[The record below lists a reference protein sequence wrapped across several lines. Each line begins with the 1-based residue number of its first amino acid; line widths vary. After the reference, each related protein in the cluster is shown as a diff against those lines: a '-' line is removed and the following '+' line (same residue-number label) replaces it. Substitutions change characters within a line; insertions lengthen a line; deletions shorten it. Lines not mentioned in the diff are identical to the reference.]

1 MRVFRAIKW
10 GEAMDPNR
18 IKNLAYGVRAALR
31 AEASARLDAVLAAG
45 SKERLEHDSHVVRL
59 ERSVAEHGRDAVVDR
74 AAYTWFN
81 RLCALRFMDA
91 NGYTPTPVVTPRA
104 GSTQPAVLADAA
116 RGSFDPYYEI
126 SADAR
131 SRIVGLLL
139 GSAPSA
145 NPSEDAYGELLAA
158 VCSRYAGPMPYLF
171 SEDAA
176 SSLLMPRG
184 LLAQGSV
191 LSRIVDEMDE
201 ETCSSAEVLGWLY
214 QFYIS
219 ERKDEYFAS
228 GRKATAEDIAPA
240 TQLFTPEW
248 IVRFLAE
255 NSLGRLWMLNNPD
268 SDLASSMEY
277 FIAPEGD
284 EPHIDIAS
292 ASDIRVLDPACGSG
306 HILVYAFDLLYR
318 MYEEE
323 GWLPEDIPAMIL
335 RNNLAGLEIDRR
347 AAEIASFALE
357 MKALERDPG
366 FFDKDIDADVRVL
379 EPVKLTP
386 EELLRVP
393 QLAERRELLEAM
405 AHMDEVGSL
414 YVPDAMDAPALDDEI
429 ARIGDTG
436 DLLAPY
442 LPGKLRVMRA
452 NVEALSRTYHVVVA
466 NPPYMGSGNMNNW
479 LLGWVKQCYKREKR
493 DLCTCFMGRALKFVL
508 DKGHAS
514 LVTMHA
520 WMFLSSY
527 ESMRVELLTS
537 SSILLLGHL
546 GTKAFP
552 SLGGEIVST
561 CAFVIQRGLH
571 GLPGTFIRLT
581 EESNYDKKQQKLK
594 AAIKGDEIG
603 DTFVASADLFSSIN
617 GTPIAYWATQALVDS
632 FVHGDRLMNIANPRQ
647 GSATGDNARFTRMW
661 WEISRRD
668 FIENACT
675 RDAVVSLHKK
685 WVPFNKGGE
694 FRKWYGNNDCVIAFD
709 DENYK
714 ALLSL
719 GNHLP
724 SRDFY
729 FKPMITWSKIASG
742 SMSVRYKPQGQ
753 VFADA
758 GMSIFANDT
767 DLSYL
772 QGFLNSE
779 VTTAI
784 AKVLSPTLHFESGQ
798 VANYPVLFAHTDKV
812 RLLVN
817 SCRDYSRVDWDSF
830 ETSWDF
836 TTHPLARTSSLADAY
851 ALWESECRE
860 RFDQL
865 KSNEEELNRIF
876 ARIYRME
883 GEVPIEVPDDKVSV
897 RLADRAR
904 DARSL
909 VSYGVG
915 CMLGRYS
922 TYEPG
927 LILAD
932 QGQTLSDFEGR
943 VPGAAFL
950 PDADNVLPV
959 LDQEWFGDD
968 AVAGLRSWL
977 AGTYGEAT
985 LDENV
990 AWLEES
996 IGKDLRSY
1004 LCRDFYADHVRTYQ
1018 KRPIYWMFQSPNGAF
1033 RCLVY
1038 MHRYEPGTVGTILT
1052 GYLRPLEDKLR
1063 ARVQVLSGS
1072 GGARDVREADR
1083 LRAQLAEL
1091 EAWERDVVYPLA
1103 HERVSID
1110 LDDGVKVNY
1119 NRFPHALAKV
1129 TGLSEWR

>member
-1 MRVFRAIKW
+1 
-10 GEAMDPNR
+10 MDPSR

-31 AEASARLDAVLAAG
+31 AEASAKLDAVLAEG
-45 SKERLEHDSHVVRL
+45 SAERLEHASQVVRL
-59 ERSVAEHGRDAVVDR
+59 ERQIDEHGRNAVVDQ

-91 NGYTPTPVVTPRA
+91 NGYTPTPVVTPRE
-104 GSTQPAVLADAA
+104 GSTQPAILADAA

-126 SADAR
+126 SSDTR

-139 GSAPSA
+139 GSTSSA

-158 VCSRYAGPMPYLF
+158 VCNRYAKPMPYLF
-171 SEDAA
+171 SEDIA

-191 LSRIVDEMDE
+191 LSRIVRELDEDA
-201 ETCSSAEVLGWLY
+201 CSSVEVLGWLY

-219 ERKDEYFAS
+219 ERKDEVFAAYKK
-228 GRKATAEDIAPA
+228 GKKAASADIAPA

-248 IVRFLAE
+248 IVRYLAE
-255 NSLGRLWMLNNPD
+255 NSLGRLWMLNNPG
-268 SDLASSMEY
+268 SELASSMEY
-277 FIAPEGD
+277 YIAPEGE
-284 EPHIDIAS
+284 EPHIEISS

-335 RNNLAGLEIDRR
+335 ENNLAGLEIDRR

-357 MKALERDPG
+357 MRALERDPG
-366 FFDKDIDADVRVL
+366 FLEKQVDADIRVL
-379 EPVKLTP
+379 EPVELTP

-393 QLAERRELLEAM
+393 KLAERRGLLEAM
-405 AHMDEVGSL
+405 VHLDEVGSL

-442 LPGKLRVMRA
+442 LPGKLKTMRA

-466 NPPYMGSGNMNNW
+466 NPPYMGSGNMNPW
-479 LLGWVKQCYKREKR
+479 LSGWIKDHYPDEKS
-493 DLCTCFMGRALKFVL
+493 DLCTCFIERSFRFSEELGY
-508 DKGHAS
+508 AS
-514 LVTMHA
+514 LVTMHS
-520 WMFLSSY
+520 WMFLGSF
-527 ESMRVELLTS
+527 ERMRQKLIGHRGIVSMA
-537 SSILLLGHL
+537 HL
-546 GTKAFP
+546 GTRAFDAI
-552 SLGGEIVST
+552 GGEVVQT
-561 CAFVIQRGLH
+561 TATVF
-571 GLPGTFIRLT
+571 
-581 EESNYDKKQQKLK
+581 SNGHP
-594 AAIKGDEIG
+594 AIKGAYLRLVDFDSSEGKRAAIIEAIKDPG
-603 DTFVASADLFSSIN
+603 CGWLYRADADGFKAIP
-617 GTPIAYWATQALVDS
+617 GWPIAYWAGKGMVEA
-632 FVHGDRLMNIANPRQ
+632 FEAGIPI
-647 GSATGDNARFTRMW
+647 GSTYGSSVGIQTGDNRRFIRSW
-661 WEISRRD
+661 WEVGHTNIRFGCRFASDLARYKERW
-668 FIENACT
+668 F
-675 RDAVVSLHKK
+675 
-685 WVPFNKGGE
+685 PYNKGGE
-694 FRKWYGNNDCVIAFD
+694 FRKWYGNDYEVVNWKNNGQEVKTLDAGETRHVQDYRDEFKFAPVVTWSRISSGAPAFR
-709 DENYK
+709 YK
-714 ALLSL
+714 QSGFLSDMAGFGFYPPESSALSLLALLNS
-719 GNHLP
+719 
-724 SRDFY
+724 
-729 FKPMITWSKIASG
+729 
-742 SMSVRYKPQGQ
+742 SVSQR
-753 VFADA
+753 
-758 GMSIFANDT
+758 
-767 DLSYL
+767 
-772 QGFLNSE
+772 FL
-779 VTTAI
+779 
-784 AKVLSPTLHFESGQ
+784 KLLSPTMNCMVGD
-798 VANYPVLFAHTDKV
+798 VAKIPIIVQGLSYDGLTAKCVSTV
-812 RLLVN
+812 RQ
-817 SCRDYSRVDWDSF
+817 DWDSF

-836 TTHPLARTSSLADAY
+836 STHPLARTSRIADAY
-851 ALWESECRE
+851 ALWESECRG
-860 RFDQL
+860 RFDAL
-865 KSNEEELNRIF
+865 KANEEELNRIF
-876 ARIYRME
+876 ARIYGME

-909 VSYGVG
+909 VSYGIG
-915 CMLGRYS
+915 CLLGRYS
-922 TYEPG
+922 TYGEG
-927 LILAD
+927 LVLAD
-932 QGQTLSDFEGR
+932 QGQTLGDFREK
-943 VPGAAFL
+943 VPGASFL

-959 LDQEWFGDD
+959 LDAEWFGDD

-977 AGTYGEAT
+977 ADTYGEAT

-996 IGKDLRSY
+996 LGRDLRSY
-1004 LCRDFYADHVRTYQ
+1004 LCRDFYADHIRTYQ
-1018 KRPIYWMFQSPNGAF
+1018 KRPIYWMFSSPKGAF

-1103 HERVSID
+1103 HERKLID
-1110 LDDGVKVNY
+1110 LDDGVKANY

-1129 TGLSEWR
+1129 TGLSEWK